1 MSGERDRVAVVGA
14 GVMGSGIA
22 QVAATAGH
30 EVVVCTRSA
39 ESVQRAQRGL
49 RAALQRAAERD
60 YLKEDPDVIFARIS
74 WHTDLAAAASA
85 GVVIESVP
93 ENLAL
98 KQEIFRRLGEV
109 CDSTAMLTSNT
120 SQLPITQLAAVTPA
134 PERVVGTHFFSPV
147 PARPLCEVVRGE
159 KTSDATVQRARNFV
173 AGLGK
178 SSIVIERD
186 TPGFVTTRLMAVLV
200 MEAARLWE
208 SGIASAQDIDLACR
222 LGFGHRMGPL
232 ETADLAGVDTMVD
245 VADGLYAHY
254 REPVFAVPE
263 SVRAMVA
270 AGRRGRKSGAGFYTY
285 EEPR

>member
-1 MSGERDRVAVVGA
+1 MSGQRARVAVVGS

-39 ESVQRAQRGL
+39 DSIRRAQDGL
-49 RAALQRAAERD
+49 GAALRRAVERG
-60 YLKEDPDVIFARIS
+60 YVKEDPEAVLARVS
-74 WHTDLAAAASA
+74 WHTDLSAARDAEI
-85 GVVIESVP
+85 VIESVP
-93 ENLAL
+93 ENLPL
-98 KQEIFRRLGEV
+98 KREIFSRLGEV
-109 CDSTAMLTSNT
+109 CAPTAILASNT
-120 SQLPITQLAAVTPA
+120 SQFSITQLAAVTPA

-159 KTSDATVQRARNFV
+159 KTSDSTVKRTKEFV
-173 AGLGK
+173 TGLGK
-178 SSIVIERD
+178 SCIVIERD

-208 SGIASAQDIDLACR
+208 SGIASAHDIDLACR

-245 VADGLYAHY
+245 VADELYAHY
-254 REPVFAVPE
+254 RESVFTVPD

-270 AGRRGRKSGAGFYTY
+270 EGRRGRKSGAGFYTY
-285 EEPR
+285 EDAR